1 MTNNIKK
8 SSFFFLFTIIIVIIP
23 LLFIQLLNFFFS
35 SPPRYNELVFNLDEG
50 DIRYK
55 KEKLVFYKSKK
66 FFNELKYLNVNSND
80 YRLLN
85 YSGYLV
91 NRNCGSLESGKTE
104 LFYITDKNG
113 FRENI
118 DTLYDKT
125 DYILL
130 GDSFTE
136 SICVNKPNDLKS
148 NLQKINQ
155 NIKYLNLGRQ
165 GTDYSQQLNILLK
178 VTKNTEFKNLIWFF
192 YEGND
197 YETKLKDLN
206 LFEFNKT
213 TDNFRFQY
221 QDRDLNKI
229 NYNLFNDFDINLSYK
244 IRVFLAEALSGIGFF
259 AKYFKTYP
267 QLIDEEDYDDALK
280 IANNYLKN
288 KKVRNKVIYY
298 IPSWQR
304 LSNYKSRKFSFY
316 LSNPQIKQLDHLK
329 KTIKEISEKND
340 FKFIDGEDLFLNL
353 NDPLEVFHYRLNTH
367 FNNKGY
373 KYLAEDLY
381 KKIYLKHNE

>member
-1 MTNNIKK
+1 M
-8 SSFFFLFTIIIVIIP
+8 FTIIIVLIS

-66 FFNELKYLNVNSND
+66 FFSELKFLNVNSND

-118 DTLYDKT
+118 DTLYNKT

-165 GTDYSQQLNILLK
+165 GTDYSQ
-178 VTKNTEFKNLIWFF
+178 
-192 YEGND
+192 
-197 YETKLKDLN
+197 
-206 LFEFNKT
+206 
-213 TDNFRFQY
+213 
-221 QDRDLNKI
+221 
-229 NYNLFNDFDINLSYK
+229 
-244 IRVFLAEALSGIGFF
+244 
-259 AKYFKTYP
+259 
-267 QLIDEEDYDDALK
+267 
-280 IANNYLKN
+280 
-288 KKVRNKVIYY
+288 
-298 IPSWQR
+298 
-304 LSNYKSRKFSFY
+304 
-316 LSNPQIKQLDHLK
+316 
-329 KTIKEISEKND
+329 
-340 FKFIDGEDLFLNL
+340 
-353 NDPLEVFHYRLNTH
+353 
-367 FNNKGY
+367 
-373 KYLAEDLY
+373 
-381 KKIYLKHNE
+381 